1 MLMLNDVPDVLRI
14 KDVVSLLQMSESTVK
29 RLMKSGR
36 LPYTKIGRL
45 VYIKKESILKIL
57 EENEI
62 DLKAG
67 ARYNQLRSKN
77 PPTLKDVFY
86 E

>member
-1 MLMLNDVPDVLRI
+1 MFNDVPDVLRI

-45 VYIKKESILKIL
+45 VYIKKESL
-57 EENEI
+57 I
-62 DLKAG
+62 DLISAKEVAKPSEKAYYPNSSLMNRVSLLE
-67 ARYNQLRSKN
+67 AAS
-77 PPTLKDVFY
+77 D